1 MLILLAIIC
10 LVFLAYAPSFEHM
23 CDALPSSV
31 RDTVR
36 SACQKRCNK

>member
-10 LVFLAYAPSFEHM
+10 VVFLAYATSFEHI

-31 RDTVR
+31 RETVR
-36 SACQKRCNK
+36 GVCQNRCNK